1 MSRLSADFD
10 LHPNVVRRVVEP
22 RVSVIVPR
30 VEPARPDHRDER
42 DARGD
47 LLIERFHEVN
57 AWLDGV
63 DVHEQLLVVEMLQQS
78 VVEAACRRLV
88 VAAPVT
94 DKDATGHKIL
104 GVCSIAPHVAR
115 ENSME
120 ASACSGAR
128 MATDTT
134 LPALS
139 SRLRRATG
147 KSSLRANGCSNLQRN
162 DTAAMR

>member
-22 RVSVIVPR
+22 RASVMVPG

-47 LLIERFHEVN
+47 LLIERFHEVD

-63 DVHEQLLVVEMLQQS
+63 DVHEQLLAVEMLQQS
-78 VVEAACRRLV
+78 VVKTPCRRLV
-88 VAAPVT
+88 VAAPVI
-94 DKDATGHKIL
+94 DKDATGHNVL

-120 ASACSGAR
+120 SIRAQQRR
-128 MATDTT
+128 MATY
-134 LPALS
+134 LPD
-139 SRLRRATG
+139 
-147 KSSLRANGCSNLQRN
+147 SLRLKDIDA
-162 DTAAMR
+162 

>member
-1 MSRLSADFD
+1 MSRLSADFISID
-10 LHPNVVRRVVEP
+10 VVRRVVKP
-22 RVSVIVPR
+22 RVFVIVPR

-47 LLIERFHEVN
+47 LLIERFHEVD

-63 DVHEQLLVVEMLQQS
+63 DVHEQLLAVEMLQQS

-88 VAAPVT
+88 VVASVI
-94 DKDATGHKIL
+94 DKDATDQKIL

-120 ASACSGAR
+120 AYACSGAR

-134 LPALS
+134 LPALC
-139 SRLRRATG
+139 
-147 KSSLRANGCSNLQRN
+147 SLLKQGDRTKAHCEQMVAPIFSEM
-162 DTAAMR
+162 TAGL